1 MPIISVIIPAYNAEK
16 TIKKTIQSVLNQTFL
31 DWELIVVDDG
41 STDSTKEVV
50 AEIKDNRIFLFSFPN
65 AGVSAAR
72 NRGVNK
78 SSGEFLAFIDADDL
92 WTPDKLEL
100 QLKALQEHP
109 KAAVAYSWTDYIDES
124 DQIIYSGRHITL
136 NGNIYEKLLVRY
148 VLENGSNF
156 LIRKDAYLKVGGFDE
171 SIFGV
176 EDWDLSIR
184 LSQLYKFVA
193 IPKTQVLYRMSPHSI
208 TSNFSKQEL
217 ESLRVIEKAY
227 SQAPQSVQYLKKE
240 SLADLYKY
248 LLWKTLAGSKQHK
261 GLQAI
266 RYLWNYTQNESHL
279 LSQFP
284 FVLKMSIKS
293 LLAII

>member
-1 MPIISVIIPAYNAEK
+1 MVPVSVIIPAYNAEK
-16 TIKKTIQSVLNQTFL
+16 TIKKTIKSVLNQTFS

-50 AEIKDNRIFLFSFPN
+50 AEIKDNRISLFSFPN

-100 QLKALQEHP
+100 QLKALQENP
-109 KAAVAYSWTDYIDES
+109 NAAVAYSWTDYINES
-124 DQIIYSGRHITL
+124 DKIIYSGRHITL

-171 SIFGV
+171 SISGG
-176 EDWDLSIR
+176 EDWELCIR
-184 LSQLYKFVA
+184 LSQHYEFVT
-193 IPKTQVLYRMSPHSI
+193 IPKTQVLYRVSPHSSTTNVRKI
-208 TSNFSKQEL
+208 EL
-217 ESLRVIEKAY
+217 ESLRVLEKSY
-227 SQAPQSVQYLKKE
+227 HQAPQSVQYLKKE

-266 RYLWNYTQNESHL
+266 RYLWNYTQNEPHL